1 VTPWLRAALD
11 DAAEGVF
18 GAPWRTIGLGGS
30 IPLMGLL
37 QQQYPAA
44 QFVVTGVLGPGSN
57 AHVPD
62 ESLHLDYA
70 RRVTEAIALILDA
83 HATHSG

>member
-1 VTPWLRAALD
+1 M
-11 DAAEGVF
+11 F
-18 GAPWRTIGLGGS
+18 GAPWRTVGLGGS

-37 QQQYPAA
+37 QQRYPAA

-70 RRVTEAIALILDA
+70 RRVTESIALVLAA
-83 HATHSG
+83 HAQGARG

>member
-1 VTPWLRAALD
+1 
-11 DAAEGVF
+11 
-18 GAPWRTIGLGGS
+18 
-30 IPLMGLL
+30 MGLL

-70 RRVTEAIALILDA
+70 RKVTETIALVLAA
-83 HATHSG
+83 HATQRA